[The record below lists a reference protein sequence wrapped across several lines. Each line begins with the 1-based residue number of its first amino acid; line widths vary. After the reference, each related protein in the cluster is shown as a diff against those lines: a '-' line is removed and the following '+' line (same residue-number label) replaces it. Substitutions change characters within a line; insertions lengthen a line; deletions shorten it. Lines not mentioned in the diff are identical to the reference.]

1 MESFLFARIG
11 EKKIAINIQ
20 QIHFVIRNNGIVKIP
35 EMPDWMEGVVTF
47 RDRVITVVNNQ
58 KKLGVKN
65 DKTEKKRIVLCEVK
79 SGVFIGLN
87 IDEYIGIKKVDE
99 KDLNKLTI
107 KLNNEIIA
115 IIDLKSLL
123 TEEEIELAEKI

>member
-35 EMPDWMEGVVTF
+35 DMPDWMEGVVTF
-47 RDRVITVVNNQ
+47 RDRVIPVVNNQ
-58 KKLGVKN
+58 KKLELKN
-65 DKTEKKRIVLCEVK
+65 DKTAKKRIVLCEVK
-79 SGVFIGLN
+79 SGIFLGFN
-87 IDEYIGIKKVDE
+87 IDEYIVIKKVDE

-115 IIDLKSLL
+115 VIDLKSLL